1 MVNKKNAYTPKD
13 RTSYAPKKSD
23 LISYGKTEPNSTM
36 LPSTVEDK
44 IAVNNISNA
53 EFDYT
58 EDLNFGEE
66 E

>member
-23 LISYGKTEPNSTM
+23 LISYGKTEPNSTI
-36 LPSTVEDK
+36 LPSTVEDD
-44 IAVNNISNA
+44 IAVNNIAYS

-58 EDLNFGEE
+58 ENLIFNEDK
-66 E
+66 